1 MLLLRSVFALV
12 KVRRSPTLLSHSGLS
27 HPGDFCLAVVC
38 AGITCVGHLRFVTAA
53 FFNWSTISTING
65 ITLIYSQ
72 NPISSHS
79 PIHCADRVQ
88 EVWGLPRLLL

>member
-1 MLLLRSVFALV
+1 MISFFDRIFALV

-53 FFNWSTISTING
+53 FF
-65 ITLIYSQ
+65 
-72 NPISSHS
+72 
-79 PIHCADRVQ
+79 
-88 EVWGLPRLLL
+88 RLEHNLND